1 MGKLI
6 IVEAARERAKMH
18 SAFDNK
24 KAGDGKS
31 RSGQK
36 ILARPAGL
44 EPATVGLEDAFSG
57 YNDNYLRIV
66 TPVQPAIIY

>member
-1 MGKLI
+1 MERLRCRAWGSVI

-24 KAGDGKS
+24 KAGDSKS

-44 EPATVGLEDAFSG
+44 EPATVGLEVRCSI
-57 YNDNYLRIV
+57 R
-66 TPVQPAIIY
+66 